1 MGEAATFCAYNI
13 DPKPG
18 QNAIVGRSGSGA
30 IWITNPV
37 SPELPAP
44 VGAVGEILIEGPH
57 LSRGYLDKLCLKP
70 GAGFLQST
78 PQWIADLHP
87 SRAATSRIY
96 RSGDLGRYAHDGTVE
111 HMGRKDTLL
120 KLNGGRVESTEVEHV
135 IRKTLSNDDF
145 VVVDLL
151 GENDGV
157 EEPALVA
164 FLYLA
169 ENPMNLSP
177 TAPNDTLSFV
187 PITSRYRANALVE
200 TISADIKATLPA
212 FHDTQLVFA
221 GR

>member
-1 MGEAATFCAYNI
+1 
-13 DPKPG
+13 
-18 QNAIVGRSGSGA
+18 
-30 IWITNPV
+30 
-37 SPELPAP
+37 
-44 VGAVGEILIEGPH
+44 
-57 LSRGYLDKLCLKP
+57 
-70 GAGFLQST
+70 
-78 PQWIADLHP
+78 
-87 SRAATSRIY
+87 
-96 RSGDLGRYAHDGTVE
+96 
-111 HMGRKDTLL
+111 MGRKDTLL

-169 ENPMNLSP
+169 GNPMNLSP
-177 TAPNDTLSFV
+177 AAPNDTLSFV

-212 FHDTQLVFA
+212 FMIPSLFLLVDKIPRTRSNKTDRRKLHQVA
-221 GR
+221 QKWYMSNRVCI

>member
-30 IWITNPV
+30 IWTANPV

-70 GAGFLQST
+70 
-78 PQWIADLHP
+78 D
-87 SRAATSRIY
+87 AATAPASSSPLHNGSRICT
-96 RSGDLGRYAHDGTVE
+96 RL
-111 HMGRKDTLL
+111 
-120 KLNGGRVESTEVEHV
+120 
-135 IRKTLSNDDF
+135 
-145 VVVDLL
+145 
-151 GENDGV
+151 
-157 EEPALVA
+157 EPALVA

-169 ENPMNLSP
+169 GNPMNLSP
-177 TAPNDTLSFV
+177 AAPSDALSLSFV
-187 PITSRYRANALVE
+187 PITARYRANALVE

-212 FHDTQLVFA
+212 FMLPSLFLLVDKIPRTRSNKTDRRKLHQVA
-221 GR
+221 QKWYMSNRVCIYI